1 MIEDLGASWSAVGLV
16 ALTTV
21 AMYASVIVAVRI
33 AGRRTLA
40 QLSAFDAVVTIAL
53 GSMTAT
59 TILSADV
66 SYAEGFAG
74 VVTLISLQL
83 FVGFL
88 RHRFP
93 LVRRLIDFEPVVL
106 IDDSKEVPRGGLLG
120 AQLTDEELRSAL
132 RARGI
137 FETSDVEKAILEPS
151 GEVSAQRRPQE
162 DR

>member
-1 MIEDLGASWSAVGLV
+1 MIEDLGASWAAIGLV
-16 ALTTV
+16 ALTTL
-21 AMYASVIVAVRI
+21 AMYFSVIVAVRI

-66 SYAEGFAG
+66 SYAEGVTG
-74 VVTLISLQL
+74 VITLISLQL
-83 FVGFL
+83 IVGAL

-93 LVRRLIDFEPVVL
+93 LIRRLVDFEPVTL
-106 IDDSKEVPRGGLLG
+106 IDDSAKVPRTGLLG

-132 RARGI
+132 RVRGI
-137 FETSDVEKAILEPS
+137 FEVSDVDKAILEPS
-151 GEVSAQRRPQE
+151 GEVSALRKS
-162 DR
+162 DDS

>member
-1 MIEDLGASWSAVGLV
+1 MIENLGASWAAIGLV
-16 ALTTV
+16 ALTTL

-66 SYAEGFAG
+66 SYAEGLAG

-83 FVGFL
+83 IVGGL

-93 LVRRLIDFEPVVL
+93 LIRRLVDFEPVAL
-106 IDDSKEVPRGGLLG
+106 IDDSAKVPRAGLLG

-132 RARGI
+132 RVRGI
-137 FETSDVEKAILEPS
+137 FEMSEVEKAILEPS
-151 GEVSAQRRPQE
+151 GEVSALRKS
-162 DR
+162 DDS